1 MTPSPPTDRTAAP
14 TLTPDAPVR
23 SGLRNVRYGEVLLLR
38 TENGTFSAEVWN
50 TLGLND
56 CPQSAWD
63 ELDAEA
69 IAKERGALLALLNGP
84 RYWVLDFIQTNLR
97 LNAPVTTFGT
107 LEMFRAAAIEF
118 GTDPPSPVPYTER
131 SIVRDTVFGFSLGSE
146 VYELE
151 TPSGTRYI
159 MQAYAQI
166 VDKGLTIGDLAG
178 LGTKIEPPDGWAFR
192 VRTLGDDLT
201 VLSADGVATVIQ
213 DELQNTYQRIDR

>member
-1 MTPSPPTDRTAAP
+1 
-14 TLTPDAPVR
+14 VR

>member
-63 ELDAEA
+63 ELNAEA

-97 LNAPVTTFGT
+97 LKAPVTTFGT
-107 LEMFRAAAIEF
+107 LEMFRAAAIEL

-131 SIVRDTVFGFSLGSE
+131 SIVRDTVFGFSQGSE

-178 LGTKIEPPDGWAFR
+178 LGTRIEPPDGWAFR
-192 VRTLGDDLT
+192 VRTLGNDLT

-213 DELQNTYQRIDR
+213 DELQNTYQRIDP

>member
-1 MTPSPPTDRTAAP
+1 MTPSPPTDRTAPP

-131 SIVRDTVFGFSLGSE
+131 SIVRDTVFGFSQGSE

-192 VRTLGDDLT
+192 VRTLGNDLT

>member
-1 MTPSPPTDRTAAP
+1 
-14 TLTPDAPVR
+14 
-23 SGLRNVRYGEVLLLR
+23 VLLLR

-131 SIVRDTVFGFSLGSE
+131 SIVRDTVFGFSQGSE

-213 DELQNTYQRIDR
+213 DELQNTYQRINR